1 MMATLTLNVV
11 LVRELYNSM
20 AAGYRIAL
28 LIISKFSPEGF
39 SITLEDLYTKVLN
52 YVNTASPSSWDDLG
66 RTIGALK
73 GTPDLRWANPLEVKN
88 TVEKVFTEKF
98 GDKSTA
104 KAKAAVS
111 HTVCPKLC
119 FIDMEWYIG
128 SETKERGRSLIELR
142 SWSFNLCCADKISF
156 RGGFPRQAP
165 QAGRKSTDPSPSP

>member
-39 SITLEDLYTKVLN
+39 SITLENLYTKVLN

-66 RTIGALK
+66 RTIGTLK

-119 FIDMEWYIG
+119 FIDRVVYR
-128 SETKERGRSLIELR
+128 KRNQRKRPQPHRAPELVLQPLLR
-142 SWSFNLCCADKISF
+142 
-156 RGGFPRQAP
+156 RQDLFS
-165 QAGRKSTDPSPSP
+165 RRVS